1 MSKKAKYEG
10 NKNYKIAAIVIIILI
25 AMSLFL
31 SDYSIFFEECYQ
43 ILFALLAIVVGFIIG
58 DEKAFKTGKNNSKI
72 LAFMQENKK
81 GIIKMLIIAIISGI
95 CSLALFAGYIK
106 FKGVLSFTFKVLFII
121 GESIFVILLLA
132 YCELIG
138 QRLGFKMYIEK
149 GEKIKMSKKLNEK
162 SYCHDCGKEIKGEKF
177 YCEDCLNKNG
187 LKQFSIAAFII
198 ALVQPIA
205 GLFIYAFTKNDL
217 HPGINKAC
225 KYVFIVYVVVIVVSF
240 FGEFISMIMG

>member
-1 MSKKAKYEG
+1 MSKKVKYEG
-10 NKNYKIAAIVIIILI
+10 NKKYKIAAIIIIILI
-25 AMSLFL
+25 AISLFL

-43 ILFALLAIVVGFIIG
+43 ILFALLAIAVGFIIG
-58 DEKAFKTGKNNSKI
+58 DEEAFKIGKNNSKR

-81 GIIKMLIIAIISGI
+81 YLIRFLIITIISGI
-95 CSLALFAGYIK
+95 CSLALFVGYIK
-106 FKGVLSFTFKVLFII
+106 FKGVLSFTFKVLSII
-121 GESIFVILLLA
+121 GEFIFVALLWMSG
-132 YCELIG
+132 ELIG
-138 QRLGFKMYIEK
+138 QRLGFKIYLEK
-149 GEKIKMSKKLNEK
+149 KEKIKMSKKLNEK

-198 ALVQPIA
+198 ALLQPLA

-225 KYVFIVYVVVIVVSF
+225 KYAFIVYVVAIVVSV